1 MSDIVVVAPY
11 YEGLS
16 AVQVRRVQD
25 ATREIHV
32 SGRIAAR
39 AMVAAGKRLKE
50 IRDILTQTG
59 QWRRWLE
66 LEFGG
71 SHDTADRLIRVADK
85 FGSVNAITNFQK
97 GALYFLSAETIPQA
111 AREQAVERATNGETI
126 TRQVAKQIVSTF
138 QKVAGQV
145 IAEAAASGGFVSL
158 NGYSLPLVA
167 ETTIEV
173 QTDEGMSVSQDIA
186 LTPQSQQ
193 IVETALINEVA
204 ETMQRQHQ
212 HIVDSIVK
220 RGEKLGK
227 VEIAYSRNLCEIQA
241 LVESLSDPDLRDA
254 MRLEGGSISFA
265 LNIWALPEEVS

>member
-1 MSDIVVVAPY
+1 MSDLVVAPY

-39 AMVAAGKRLKE
+39 AMVAAGKRLKD
-50 IRDILTQTG
+50 IRDILIQTG

-85 FGSVNAITNFQK
+85 FGSVDAITSFKK
-97 GALYFLSAETIPQA
+97 GALYFLSQETVPQA
-111 AREQAVERATNGETI
+111 AREQAVELAQSGQTI
-126 TRQVAKQIVSTF
+126 TRQVAEQIVSTF
-138 QKVAGQV
+138 QKAAAKV
-145 IAEAAASGGFVSL
+145 IAENATSGGFVAI
-158 NGYSLPLVA
+158 NGYSLPLTA

-173 QTDEGMSVSQDIA
+173 QTDEGMSVSQDIP
-186 LTPQSQQ
+186 LSPQSQQ

-204 ETMQRQHQ
+204 ETLHRQQQ
-212 HIVDSIVK
+212 HIIDSIVK

-227 VEIAYSRNLCEIQA
+227 VEVAYSRDLCEIQA

-254 MRLEGGSISFA
+254 MCLEGGSICFA

>member
-1 MSDIVVVAPY
+1 MSDLVVASY

-16 AVQVRRVQD
+16 AVQARRVQD

-50 IRDILTQTG
+50 IRDILSQTG

-85 FGSVNAITNFQK
+85 FGSVDAITSFKK
-97 GALYFLSAETIPQA
+97 GALYFLSQETIPQA
-111 AREQAVERATNGETI
+111 AREQAIERAESGETI
-126 TRQVAKQIVSTF
+126 TRQMAEQIVSTF
-138 QKVAGQV
+138 QKAAAKV
-145 IAEAAASGGFVSL
+145 IAENAASGGFVSL
-158 NGYSLPLVA
+158 NGYSLPLVT
-167 ETTIEV
+167 ETTVEV
-173 QTDEGMSVSQDIA
+173 LNDEGMSVSQDIT

-204 ETMQRQHQ
+204 ETLHRQKQ

-227 VEIAYSRNLCEIQA
+227 VEIAYCRELSEINL
-241 LVESLSDPDLRDA
+241 LVDSLFDRDLIDA
-254 MRLEGGSISFA
+254 MRLEGGSISVA